1 MKRSH
6 LVALLLIAF
15 LAGLFLRGCFS
26 PTPKT
31 ALADE
36 AAHAVAEDT
45 IWTCSMHPQIRQP
58 HPGKCPLCGMDLTP
72 LHSGSN
78 KQLGPRQIELSPAA
92 RAIAQIE
99 TAPVERR
106 FVESEIRMVGKIA
119 FDSTR
124 ARDVTVLADGVI
136 ERLFVNYEGVPLRK
150 GDHLAE
156 IYSPEVLAAQKELLA
171 AQRSGNAEGARQ
183 KLSLLGVLDEEIDAT
198 LQRGTASR
206 TFTVRSPVDGV
217 LVSKNGN
224 EGHWLNRGDTLAT
237 ITDNTAVWALLDA
250 YESDLGSIHY
260 GQLVELTVEALPGRT
275 FTGHVAFIPPEL
287 NDQTRSAKIRLNVPN
302 PDGSL
307 KPGMF
312 VRATLLAR
320 QSVSGKEVSPEL
332 ADKWICP
339 MHPEVI
345 KAAPGTCDIC
355 DMALVP
361 TLELGFVSADAVTSI
376 PPLVIPAT
384 APLLTG
390 RRAIVYVADPHSP
403 GLYEGRE
410 VELGPR
416 AGNFYIVK
424 EGLREGEQVVVRGN
438 MKIDSAAQL
447 LAKPS
452 MMSPVETAEENAAE
466 LEPYAESFNA
476 LLHAYLDLAGA
487 LANDDLDGAHANAAQ
502 LQEAAKAD
510 FPRIAT
516 HATTLVAAKS
526 LDTARIAFGLISQPV
541 VAIAREHAAD
551 LRERAFIAFCPM
563 ANDDK
568 GAEWLQRT
576 EAILNPYFGDEML
589 TCGVIR
595 GHVGAEN

>member
-1 MKRSH
+1 MKRSTLILL
-6 LVALLLIAF
+6 LVATF
-15 LAGLFLRGCFS
+15 FAGIILRGCFS
-26 PTPKT
+26 SSLKNAHPAET
-31 ALADE
+31 AI
-36 AAHAVAEDT
+36 AEDT
-45 IWTCSMHPQIRQP
+45 VWTCSMHPQIRQP
-58 HPGKCPLCGMDLTP
+58 NPGKCPLCGMDLTP
-72 LHSGSN
+72 QSSGKSA
-78 KQLGPRQIELSPAA
+78 QLGPRQIELSPAA

-106 FVESEIRMVGKIA
+106 FVESEIRMVGKLA

-124 ARDVTVLADGVI
+124 ARDVALLADGVI

-171 AQRSGNAEGARQ
+171 AQRSGNTEGARQ
-183 KLSLLGVLDEEIDAT
+183 KLSLLGVLEEEIAAT
-198 LQRGTASR
+198 LDRGEASR

-217 LVSKNGN
+217 LVNKNGN

-237 ITDNTAVWALLDA
+237 ITDNTVIWALLDA

-260 GQLVELTVEALPGRT
+260 GQLVELTVEAIPGRT

-287 NDQTRSAKIRLNVPN
+287 DDQTRSAKIRLNVPN
-302 PDGSL
+302 PDGAL

-312 VRATLLAR
+312 VRATLRAR

-345 KAAPGTCDIC
+345 KAEPGSCDVC
-355 DMALVP
+355 GMALVP
-361 TLELGFVSADAVTSI
+361 TVELGFVSASAVNSI

-390 RRAIVYVADPHSP
+390 RRAIVYVADPNVP

-410 VELGPR
+410 VVLGAR
-416 AGNFYIVK
+416 AGDFYIVSD
-424 EGLREGEQVVVRGN
+424 GLREGEQVVIRGN
-438 MKIDSAAQL
+438 MKIDSALQL

-452 MMSPVETAEENAAE
+452 MMNPPAQEEGQDEAPPAFTAA
-466 LEPYAESFNA
+466 FNP
-476 LLHAYLDLAGA
+476 LFSAYLDLASA
-487 LANDDLDGAHANAAQ
+487 LANDDLNAAHAAAAQ
-502 LQEAAKAD
+502 AQTLAQSDYPGIAAHA
-510 FPRIAT
+510 AT
-516 HATTLVAAKS
+516 LAAVKS
-526 LDTARIAFGLISQPV
+526 LDDARIAFGHISRSV
-541 VAIAREHAAD
+541 VAIAKANADALSEHAF
-551 LRERAFIAFCPM
+551 LAFCPM

-576 EAILNPYFGDEML
+576 EQILNPYFGDEML

-595 GHVGAEN
+595 GQVGAEK